1 MNSMTTEKGK
11 LIDASQAFYLNRLL
25 LELFPVD
32 PGAERPGKVI
42 WLSSVRLFRTRRYR
56 HA

>member
-1 MNSMTTEKGK
+1 VSTTTFGK
-11 LIDASQAFYLNRLL
+11 VIEASQAFYLNRLL

-32 PGAERPGKVI
+32 PNGKRPGKVI
-42 WLSSVRLFRTRRYR
+42 WLSSEKLFRNRRYR

>member
-1 MNSMTTEKGK
+1 MSTTTFGK
-11 LIDASQAFYLNRLL
+11 VIDASQAFYLNRLL

-32 PGAERPGKVI
+32 PEAERPGKVI
-42 WLSSVRLFRTRRYR
+42 WLSSVKLFRNRRYR